1 MSPSRPWPHLA
12 DAADIIQ
19 WSDRMNARS
28 ELPRLVRRLISQNN
42 DQVAILDMR
51 SGEGVGVSGY
61 DGFVRAAKATP
72 FVPEGDSVWEI
83 GTEKGPGT
91 KASKDYR
98 KRTRDPKGVDP
109 AKTTFV
115 ALTSRRWPTKSAW
128 VAARRAEG
136 LWADVRAFDVDDIE
150 LALES
155 SPPVHFWFSE
165 VVGKPAAS
173 VQTLEDWWMR
183 FSSRTSPTL
192 TPSFVLSGRSDS
204 AFRLLSLLE
213 EDRRFTTVS
222 AKSIDDVLA
231 FVASAIMA
239 APEDTRDDLLARAL
253 VVKDS
258 TVLRQ
263 LDYAARLLIL
273 LPFDATMRREAEL
286 VQTHHVIFL
295 SIDNSPSDID
305 LPPIDHDAF
314 LEALRGQGLD
324 EQRAEELARAAHKS
338 LLAFQRLAAI
348 TGRGPVP
355 AWSSQLATL
364 IVRRAW
370 LAGAWNADRSGDL
383 EVLSELFGQ
392 DYNLAEPQLT
402 AATMAADPILT
413 SIGGVWAVVSP
424 QESWEYCQRHLTNA
438 DLQALET
445 TIQTVLGAVDPALEL
460 ESDKRWMAAIY
471 GKSRI
476 HSRDIRKGLATT
488 LCLLGCNGDSVTLGA
503 GRSARTWA
511 ESVVSRLLQRANAD
525 TSGQLWTS
533 LTDVLPLL
541 AEAAPD
547 VFLSAVQQGTAGDNP
562 LLSTLFSDA
571 EGDMLTLSSPHT
583 GILWA
588 LELLAW
594 SPEYFA
600 LATDQL
606 ARLVEIDP
614 GGRLS
619 NRPATSLRDIFRP
632 WLAQTGANTEAR
644 LAALD
649 GIVSRH
655 DRVGWS
661 LLLALL
667 PEHSAVGTHTY
678 APRFRTWKPSGKK
691 VTPSE
696 YWDFVA
702 QVGRRLID
710 IAGKNPSRWIELAP
724 HLADMPPDLRSSACQ
739 ALREVPIDAL
749 SAEERTSLW
758 NALTDLVRSHQA
770 YADANWA
777 MPAEA
782 REEIEA
788 VSRRFLPSDT
798 VSRFGWLFTSQM
810 PELGAK
816 KHADSAEYNRQLS
829 QLREEAVIEIE
840 REHGLPG
847 LLALASKMEKPGILG
862 AAVASHTSSTVQP
875 GTVVP
880 LLDADD
886 AHEVAFATGYVR
898 KASGGAMSWLEPHI
912 RAMSDRPLVQARLLL
927 CSDDLEQAWNAAASL
942 GGSVDAAYWREFSCF
957 GRGSDFG
964 PVNEVATKM
973 VEHGR
978 PADALCFLS
987 LYSHQNRIKIEPAL
1001 VVRGF
1006 EALLA
1011 GGDDEIWLLSSYDI
1025 SRLLKVLRESGMDE
1039 DQLAM
1044 LEWRL
1049 LPASDSGIGRTSL
1062 ALHRKLSHDPAFF
1075 VEIVSLCYKPR
1086 RADQANQVA
1095 PNVAQNACRL
1105 LDSWTQ
1111 VPGSDVPGGPID
1123 AELLST
1129 WVAEARRLLQEAD
1142 RAEIG
1147 EHIIGAVLAHAPQDA
1162 DGTWPPLP
1170 VRDLIEQSASRK
1182 LLLGLRTEALNMRG
1196 VTSRGP
1202 AEGGSQERALAK
1214 KYGDWADALKNSWP
1228 RSAALLRSLSRD
1240 YEAAAK
1246 MYDEEAQRFREG
1258 LEG

>member
-1 MSPSRPWPHLA
+1 
-12 DAADIIQ
+12 
-19 WSDRMNARS
+19 MNARS
-28 ELPRLVRRLISQNN
+28 ELPRLVRRLILQNN
-42 DQVAILDMR
+42 DQVASLDMR
-51 SGEGVGVSGY
+51 SGEGVVVSGY

-83 GTEKGPGT
+83 GTEKAPGT
-91 KASKDYR
+91 KAGKDYR

-155 SPPVHFWFSE
+155 SLSTRIWFSE
-165 VVGKPAAS
+165 VIGKPATS

-183 FSSRTSPTL
+183 FSSRTNPVL
-192 TPSFVLSGRSDS
+192 TPSLVLGGRSDS

-222 AKSIDDVLA
+222 ARSMDDVLA

-239 APEDTRDDLLARAL
+239 APDDTRDGLLARAL

-258 TVLRQ
+258 SVLRQ
-263 LDYAARLLIL
+263 LDGAARLLIL
-273 LPFDATMRREAEL
+273 LPFDAAMRREAEL

-295 SIDNSPSDID
+295 SVDNSPSDID

-314 LEALRGQGLD
+314 FEALRGQGLD
-324 EQRAEELARAAHKS
+324 ERQAEELARAAHKG
-338 LLAFQRLAAI
+338 LLAFQRLAA
-348 TGRGPVP
+348 TPGRGPVP
-355 AWSSQLATL
+355 EWSSQLATL
-364 IVRRAW
+364 AVRRAW
-370 LAGAWNADRSGDL
+370 LAGAWNAERSGDI
-383 EVLSELFGQ
+383 EILSELFRQ

-413 SIGGVWAVVSP
+413 SIGGVWAVISP
-424 QESWEYCQRHLTNA
+424 QESWEYCQRHLTKA

-445 TIQTVLGAVDPALEL
+445 TVQTVLGAVDPALEL

-488 LCLLGCNGDSVTLGA
+488 VCLLGCNGDSVTLGA

-511 ESVVSRLLQRANAD
+511 ESVVFRLLQRANAD

-547 VFLSAVQQGTAGDNP
+547 VFLNAVQQGTAGDNP
-562 LLSTLFSDA
+562 LLSTLFSHA

-632 WLAQTGANTEAR
+632 WLVQTGANTEAR

-667 PEHSAVGTHTY
+667 PEHSAVGTYTY

-691 VTPSE
+691 VTLSE

-702 QVGRRLID
+702 QVGQRLID

-739 ALREVPIDAL
+739 ALREVPVDAL

-777 MPAEA
+777 MPAAA

-788 VSRRFLPSDT
+788 VSGRFEPSDT
-798 VSRFGWLFTSQM
+798 ISRFGWLFTSQM

-816 KHADSAEYNRQLS
+816 KHADFAEYSRQLS
-829 QLREEAVIEIE
+829 ELRKEAVIEIE
-840 REHGLPG
+840 QEHGLPG
-847 LLALASKMEKPGILG
+847 LLALASKMEMPGILG
-862 AAVASHTSSTVQP
+862 VAVASDASTIQP
-875 GTVVP
+875 GEVAL

-886 AHEVAFATGYVR
+886 VHQVAFATGYVR
-898 KASGGAMSWLEPHI
+898 KASGGAMSWLEPHVD
-912 RAMSDRPLVQARLLL
+912 AMSGRPLVQARLLL
-927 CSDDLEQAWNAAASL
+927 CSDDLEQAWDAAAGL
-942 GGSVDAAYWREFSCF
+942 GDSVDAAYWREFSGF
-957 GRGSDFG
+957 GRGSDFAL
-964 PVNEVATKM
+964 VNEVARKM
-973 VEHGR
+973 LEHGR
-978 PADALCFLS
+978 PAAALDFLNT
-987 LYSHQNRIKIEPAL
+987 YSHQKGIEIESEL
-1001 VVRGF
+1001 VVGGF

-1011 GGDDEIWLLSSYDI
+1011 GGDDEIGLLSSYDI
-1025 SRLLKVLRESGMDE
+1025 SRLLEVLRESAMDE

-1049 LPASDSGIGRTSL
+1049 LPASDSGVGPTSP
-1062 ALHRKLSHDPAFF
+1062 ALQRKLSRDPAFF
-1075 VEIVSLCYKPR
+1075 VEIVSLSYKPR
-1086 RADQANQVA
+1086 RTDQPNQVA
-1095 PNVAQNACRL
+1095 PHVAQNAYRL
-1105 LDSWTQ
+1105 LDNWTL
-1111 VPGSDVPGGPID
+1111 VPGSDEPGGPVD
-1123 AELLST
+1123 AERLDT
-1129 WVAEARRLLQEAD
+1129 WVAEARRLLLEAD
-1142 RAEIG
+1142 RTEVG
-1147 EHIIGAVLAHAPQDA
+1147 EHVIGRVLAHAPQDA
-1162 DGTWPPLP
+1162 DGTWPPRP
-1170 VRDLIEQSASRK
+1170 VRDLMEESAGTK
-1182 LLLGLRTEALNMRG
+1182 LELGLRTEVYNMRG

-1202 AEGGSQERALAK
+1202 TEGGLQEWALAK
-1214 KYGDWADALKNSWP
+1214 QYGDWADALKNTWP
-1228 RSAALLRSLSRD
+1228 RTAALLRSLSRD
-1240 YEAAAK
+1240 YEAEAK
-1246 MYDEEAQRFREG
+1246 MHDEEAERFREG